1 MTGVQAEFREVMAGV
16 CSPVAVVTTMA
27 DGIPHGTTVSA
38 FMSLSMEPPMVLVSL
53 NRDSDLL
60 AMIRKSGYFG
70 LNVLSSGQA
79 ALAARFARKGGAG
92 KFSGLRWD
100 PEAGVPHLP
109 GVGGFLVSDVTAY
122 IEGGDHIIL
131 LGLVRAAHATPAP
144 PLTYHARV
152 FGTHVASV
160 KATG

>member
-1 MTGVQAEFREVMAGV
+1 MSGVQAEFREMMAGV
-16 CSPVAVVTTMA
+16 CSPVAVVTTTA
-27 DGIPHGTTVSA
+27 DGVPYGTTVSA

-79 ALAARFARKGGAG
+79 ELASTFARKGGAG
-92 KFSGLRWD
+92 KFSGVRWD
-100 PEAGVPHLP
+100 AEAGAPHLP
-109 GVGGFLVSDVTAY
+109 GAGGFLVSDVSAY
-122 IEGGDHIIL
+122 VEGGDHIIL
-131 LGLVRAAHATPAP
+131 LGLVRAAYASPAP

-152 FGTHVASV
+152 FGTHVAAAEV
-160 KATG
+160 TG